1 MPRLDL
7 QYRNCDI
14 AHMLRGL
21 RQQARALA
29 DEISYLETRVE
40 LLDRDELFKDVQ
52 TRDRMT
58 SVSLAAD
65 NLSAE
70 ATTIWKRTR

>member
-7 QYRNCDI
+7 QYRNRDI
-14 AHMLRGL
+14 AHMLKGL

-40 LLDRDELFKDVQ
+40 LFDKDELFKDDQ
-52 TRDRMT
+52 TRDCMT
-58 SVSLAAD
+58 SVSLTAQ
-65 NLSAE
+65 NLSCE